1 MNRIVQTQ
9 FAVLALVTLM
19 AQPAVAKDRHCT
31 SYSNFSDLSM
41 RLEQNATDGDSE
53 VVLFAKGQDDGLK
66 RLLILGP
73 NGQRIADFVGN
84 KRGIGIRE
92 FNLES
97 AEPRDL
103 SAVLASFPEG
113 NYSFLGRSVIGECL
127 KGSTFLSHQV
137 APATVLL
144 LPRQDQIV
152 SIDQLVLNWQA
163 VANAERYV
171 VELNNENTGSR
182 FTFEILP
189 PTTSLAIPAHM
200 LKSGSLYQYVV
211 GVKTDQG
218 NLTSVELSFS
228 IAP

>member
-9 FAVLALVTLM
+9 FAALALVTLM
-19 AQPAVAKDRHCT
+19 TQPAVAKDQRCT
-31 SYSNFSDLSM
+31 SYSDFSVLSM

-66 RLLILGP
+66 RLLILAP

-84 KRGIGIRE
+84 RYGIGIRE

-113 NYSFLGRSVIGECL
+113 NYSFFGRSVIGECL
-127 KGSTFLSHQV
+127 KGSAFLSHQV

-144 LPRQDQIV
+144 SPRQDQIV
-152 SIDQLVLNWQA
+152 SIDQLVLNWEA

-171 VELNNENTGSR
+171 VELNNENTGSK

-189 PTTSLAIPAHM
+189 PNTSLAIPAHM
-200 LKSGSLYQYVV
+200 LKSGSLYQYAV
-211 GVKTDQG
+211 GVKTDKG